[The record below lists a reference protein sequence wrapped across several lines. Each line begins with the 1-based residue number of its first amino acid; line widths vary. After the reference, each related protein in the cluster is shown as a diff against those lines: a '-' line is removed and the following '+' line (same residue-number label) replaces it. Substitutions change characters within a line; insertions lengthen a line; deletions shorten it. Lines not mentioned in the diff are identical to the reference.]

1 MQLSEAELK
10 QFDEEGYLFFP
21 ERFTSVEARILKSAA
36 DDVYQLE
43 REEVWRESS
52 GVART
57 AFAAHQY
64 NDTMGRL
71 GAHPRLLEP
80 VMQLVDG
87 PVYMHQYKV
96 NMKAAFDG
104 DV

>member
-64 NDTMGRL
+64 L
-71 GAHPRLLEP
+71 SLIHI
-80 VMQLVDG
+80 
-87 PVYMHQYKV
+87 
-96 NMKAAFDG
+96 
-104 DV
+104 